1 MDPVVTLDDHD
12 RELMALLQEDS
23 RASYQALATATGMS
37 PATVRRRVERL
48 ISTGAVFLVA
58 VPNWPRLGL
67 NLIAFVGISV
77 ELSRL
82 KHVAS
87 EISKMDEF
95 FWVAMTTGDYDLL
108 AEIVLPTN
116 SDVAEFVTERIAP
129 IEGIRSFRLLF
140 TPRFFKSWSD
150 YRLPK
155 LNGEPGMR
163 TMDPVTDNAAFA
175 NRVTDGTSGR

>member
-1 MDPVVTLDDHD
+1 MDSIVELDDHD
-12 RELMALLQEDS
+12 RELIGLLQEDA
-23 RASYQALATATGMS
+23 RANYQSLANATGLS

-48 ISTGAVFLVA
+48 ISSGAVRLVA
-58 VPNWPRLGL
+58 VPYWPRLGF
-67 NLIAFVGISV
+67 NLIAFAGISV

-95 FWVAMTTGDYDLL
+95 YWIAMTTGDYDLL

-116 SDVAEFVTERIAP
+116 RDVAEFVTERIAP

-150 YRLPK
+150 YRVPK
-155 LNGEPGMR
+155 LNG
-163 TMDPVTDNAAFA
+163 
-175 NRVTDGTSGR
+175 RVESLGR